1 MTSDP
6 APFHLHRKAYLD
18 FMKHILTALVLGTC
32 ATVFSSAA
40 WASDKLSLGEIS
52 GYLNGMKTAT
62 ATFTQINDDGSLS
75 TGKLYLHR
83 PGRMRF
89 EYDGDGGGTV
99 VAGSGSVRVHDP
111 KSNQPPETFPLKRTP
126 LSIILA
132 KTVNLGQANMVVGHG
147 FDGTSTVVRAQ
158 DPDNPEYGSL
168 ELMFT
173 DEPVELRKWVV
184 HDSAG
189 GKTTVILGA
198 LETGMRLPSTLFSAG
213 SGGNSP

>member
-1 MTSDP
+1 MKKLCLILALSLS
-6 APFHLHRKAYLD
+6 AP
-18 FMKHILTALVLGTC
+18 
-32 ATVFSSAA
+32 AA
-40 WASDKLSLGEIS
+40 WAAEQLSLAEIS
-52 GYLNGMKTAT
+52 GYLNGMKTAR

-99 VAGSGSVRVHDP
+99 VAGAGAVRVHDP
-111 KSNQPPETFPLKRTP
+111 KSNQPPETFPLRRTP

-132 KTVNLGQANMVVGHG
+132 KRVNLDQANMVMGHG

-158 DPDNPEYGSL
+158 DPEHPDYGSL

-173 DEPVELRKWVV
+173 GEPVELRKWVV
-184 HDSAG
+184 HDGAG

-198 LETGMRLPSTLFSAG
+198 LETGMRLPSTLFSSGAG
-213 SGGNSP
+213 GTSP